1 MVRWVYCLCL
11 YVPTIDNADV
21 TTQIGVRL
29 AISCYLAISVAI
41 QLIFWLVPSYVV
53 SAVMVA
59 LLGFFTGPLFPGAI
73 VVGAKLLP
81 KHLHT
86 PGIGFASAF
95 AGGGASILPFVAG
108 AIAGPHGV
116 KTLQPFILA
125 LLVAITVF
133 WLLLPRQKM
142 ATA

>member
-1 MVRWVYCLCL
+1 MGLCLCL

>member
-1 MVRWVYCLCL
+1 M
-11 YVPTIDNADV
+11 
-21 TTQIGVRL
+21 TTQKGVRL
-29 AISCYLAISVAI
+29 AISYYLAISVAI
-41 QLIFWLVPSYVV
+41 QLIFWLVPSYLV

>member
-1 MVRWVYCLCL
+1 VAW
-11 YVPTIDNADV
+11 YVLIVHNFLLGVGNANK
-21 TTQIGVRL
+21 TTETGVRL
-29 AISCYLAISVAI
+29 AISCYLVISIGI
-41 QLIFWLVPSYVV
+41 QLIFWLVPSFVV

-73 VVGAKLLP
+73 VVGASLLP

-95 AGGGASILPFVAG
+95 AGGGGSILPFVAG

-125 LLVAITVF
+125 LLVVTTIL
-133 WLLLPRQKM
+133 WLLLPRQKR
-142 ATA
+142 ALA

>member
-1 MVRWVYCLCL
+1 
-11 YVPTIDNADV
+11 
-21 TTQIGVRL
+21 
-29 AISCYLAISVAI
+29 VAI